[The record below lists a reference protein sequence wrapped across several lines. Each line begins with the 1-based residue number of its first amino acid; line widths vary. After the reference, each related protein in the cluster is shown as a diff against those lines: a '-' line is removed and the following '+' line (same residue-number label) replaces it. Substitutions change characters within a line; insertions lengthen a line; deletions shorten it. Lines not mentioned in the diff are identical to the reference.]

1 MNRPIASHPFFLYTE
16 DGREYLDCNSSWWV
30 NIHGHGNEYI
40 ANAISTQLKTLDHV
54 IFAGVTHPAAVDLS
68 ERIIGLLPDPL
79 SRVFF
84 SDDGSTSVEV
94 ALKMAFQFWFNQGA
108 ARHRVLALD
117 GAYHG
122 DTFGAMSVG
131 QRDYFNS
138 PFEQFFFDVDF
149 LDFPVAS
156 NHALLLSKADEL
168 FSTNEFAALIV
179 EPLVQGSAGMR
190 MYAASFLDKLTALAQ
205 KHGVKVIFDE
215 V

>member
-1 MNRPIASHPFFLYTE
+1 MSDLLQRDQKNVWHPFTQMQTAPEPLPIVRAKDAFLYTE

-108 ARHRVLALD
+108 ARHRVLALE

-122 DTFGAMSVG
+122 DTFGAMWTLSLSLKHVRRHG
-131 QRDYFNS
+131 DSFIS
-138 PFEQFFFDVDF
+138 PKTF
-149 LDFPVAS
+149 
-156 NHALLLSKADEL
+156 
-168 FSTNEFAALIV
+168 
-179 EPLVQGSAGMR
+179 
-190 MYAASFLDKLTALAQ
+190 Y
-205 KHGVKVIFDE
+205 
-215 V
+215 